1 MSNIAKPE
9 MVRESRFIH
18 LNTRL
23 SILIDN
29 LEMHNHKMCDIIDS
43 VFGSQQPT
51 EDVATKAD
59 DANAP
64 KIDMLELLVN
74 KLERAVVETCHNLD
88 RLTDL

>member
-1 MSNIAKPE
+1 

-59 DANAP
+59 DAKADDANAP